1 MEDFGNVGWK
11 HYLRTL
17 LLREEGLVGD
27 IDLGLSVPRSRT
39 LCIRSDCGPL
49 NSNKTFLNTVF
60 VH

>member
-1 MEDFGNVGWK
+1 MEDFGNLGWK

-17 LLREEGLVGD
+17 LREERLVGD
-27 IDLGLSVPRSRT
+27 TDLGLSVPRSRT
-39 LCIRSDCGPL
+39 LCIRLDRGPV